1 MIHLQMNQFFSDDLS
16 FSSFPLPQSMREV
29 ELKSLHGRK
38 IAIDASM
45 VIYQFLIAVRSGGP
59 NQQAVMLTNEQGET
73 TSHIQGLF
81 NRTIRFMTEG
91 IKPVFVFDG
100 KPPQF
105 KNGELMKRREKR
117 EKAEKALRE
126 ATEEGNVEEQDK
138 HSKRL
143 VRAGQKE
150 NEDCRKLLTLMGVP
164 VVIAPCEA
172 EAQAA
177 ALAKAGK
184 VYATGTEDM
193 DAVTFA
199 TPILIRKMAFANA
212 SKSMVQTVD
221 YAKAVNGLGLTHDQF
236 VDLCILLG
244 CDYCDSIK
252 CVGPKTALKMIREH
266 GCIEN
271 IIKEIGDNKKY
282 GIPDDWLPN
291 KTQKKDMDPD
301 GEEPDQDKEE
311 EREEEEDDGEFIPTY
326 VQARKLF
333 NEHEVVTDVELKWK
347 PCQVEELT
355 KFLVDEQG
363 FNPDRVKA
371 NIEKLQAA
379 YKKNQK
385 PQMRMDNFFQVKP
398 TTPKEKTNSAS
409 KRKAEPAKGSK
420 KGMKKR

>member
-1 MIHLQMNQFFSDDLS
+1 
-16 FSSFPLPQSMREV
+16 MREV
-29 ELKSLHGRK
+29 ELTSLHGRK

-45 VIYQFLIAVRSGGP
+45 AIYQFLIAVRSGGP
-59 NQQAVMLTNEQGET
+59 NQQAAMLTNEQGEI
-73 TSHIQGLF
+73 TSHIQGMF

-100 KPPQF
+100 KPPQI
-105 KNGELMKRREKR
+105 KSGELLKRREKR
-117 EKAEKALRE
+117 DKAEKALKE

-164 VVIAPCEA
+164 VIIAPCEA

-199 TPILIRKMAFANA
+199 TPVLIRKMAFANA
-212 SKSMVQTVD
+212 AKSMVQRID
-221 YAKAVNGLGLTHDQF
+221 YAKAVNGLDLTHDQF

-244 CDYCDSIK
+244 CDYCDSIRG
-252 CVGPKTALKMIREH
+252 VGPKTALKLIQEH

-271 IIKEIGDNKKY
+271 ILKAIAGNQKY

-291 KTQKKDMDPD
+291 NNLKKGDDSED
-301 GEEPDQDKEE
+301 DDEKGGDEKGGKEE
-311 EREEEEDDGEFIPTY
+311 EKEFVPTY

-333 NEHEVVTDVELKWK
+333 HEHEVNTDVELKWK
-347 PCQVEELT
+347 PCQAEELM

-363 FNPDRVKA
+363 FNSDRVKS

-385 PQMRMDNFFQVKP
+385 PQMRMDNFFQMKP
-398 TTPKEKTNSAS
+398 SDPKQKPNSAS
-409 KRKAEPAKGSK
+409 KRKAEPAEAK
-420 KGMKKR
+420 KKATKKR